1 MFLFKM
7 AKNYRLLLLSVLLW
21 FRKRGKMMP
30 WKYYLVVVKCGHVR
44 RSQYILKAFPIRAFD
59 GKDAA
64 RIARN
69 KARVK
74 HDDKYAIVSVNELSK
89 EQYDIEKK
97 KFSEDN
103 YHKVHSIQEQRM
115 LCPNIYLEV
124 LKEEQK
130 ETHKKTNVRRH
141 LVDAQLVKEM
151 NTLRYVDDYE

>member
-1 MFLFKM
+1 
-7 AKNYRLLLLSVLLW
+7 
-21 FRKRGKMMP
+21 MP

-103 YHKVHSIQEQRM
+103 YHKVHSIQEQKM

-124 LKEEQK
+124 LKEDTRINRLGLEIPFMVDLSLK
-130 ETHKKTNVRRH
+130 LGFYDLLTNIETDMDRM
-141 LVDAQLVKEM
+141 VD
-151 NTLRYVDDYE
+151 TLWK